1 MNASD
6 FLPADFNVASWFVD
20 RPVAEGRG
28 AAPAF
33 HCEGR
38 VLSYADVRE
47 LADRTGNALRELGVE
62 MEQRVVM
69 ICLDAPE
76 FLGAFWGAIK
86 IGAVPVPVNTLLRA
100 ADYRYVLDDSRARVA
115 VVSSALLAEAAPAL
129 EGAPAPPARAGRG
142 RARPGATSRSR
153 TGSPGRPGPSRPRP
167 PLATTSRSGCTPRA
181 RRAAPRGPSTSTT
194 TWSSPPRPTRS
205 RCSASGRPTRCTPPP
220 SSSSPT
226 ASATRA
232 TSR

>member
-6 FLPADFNVASWFVD
+6 LLPAEFNVASWFVD

-33 HCEGR
+33 HCEDR
-38 VLSYADVRE
+38 VLTYADVQE

-69 ICLDAPE
+69 LCLDAPE
-76 FLGAFWGAIK
+76 FLGTFWGAIK

-100 ADYRYVLDDSRARVA
+100 ADYRYVLDDSRAAGGRR
-115 VVSSALLAEAAPAL
+115 LGAAPRRGGSGAR
-129 EGAPAPPARAGRG
+129 GRPAPAPRAGRG
-142 RARPGATSRSR
+142 RRARVSPLASR
-153 TGSPGRPGPSRPRP
+153 TASRERRRPRGRSDLP
-167 PLATTSRSGCTPRA
+167 RRRGLLALLLGLDRAA
-181 RRAAPRGPSTSTT
+181 RRAPSTSTT
-194 TWSSPPRPTRS
+194 TWWSPPRPTRS
-205 RCSASGRPTRCTPPP
+205 RCSACERPTRSTPPP